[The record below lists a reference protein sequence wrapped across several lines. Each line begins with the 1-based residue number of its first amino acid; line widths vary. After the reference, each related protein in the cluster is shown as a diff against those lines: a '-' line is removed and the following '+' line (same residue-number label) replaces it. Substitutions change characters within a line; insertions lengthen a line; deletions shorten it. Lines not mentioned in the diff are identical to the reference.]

1 MMHKSLATIESPEFI
16 NLQPLEINPLMSSCE
31 IKVLY
36 LGENRNHSYIT
47 KEVATDMA
55 KTLRGA
61 PIVGYF
67 KEEVGDFRDHGDRVI
82 MDEEGIKFECM
93 TKPYGFVAPDAKV
106 WFQKFEDT
114 DEFGNVETREYLMTT
129 GYLWT
134 GQYEEAKLAV
144 EEGRPQSMELDV
156 ETLDGHWSTNHKT
169 GMDFFIINDAIFSK
183 LCILGDDVEPCFEGA
198 SVTAPEVSTT
208 FSKMD
213 DNFKNTLYT
222 MMQDLKFAL
231 EGGKNMDMEQNVV
244 TEEVVE
250 EAIVESNEEV
260 VESVETEETPA
271 TEFDSLARDV
281 KPVVEE
287 TPVVEEIIEETVEEV
302 TEEVIEE
309 TVEEEEINAEETE
322 VEAEEITE
330 EVVEE
335 EIVEEVSEE
344 IIEEPVVEEEILAD
358 NDNSEQSISVENEE
372 YVEATQSSQEN
383 FAKSDDEEK
392 DEDKDTDEEESNET
406 DTDAD
411 DNNDDEEDEEKK
423 KYSLLEEEHSK
434 LQAEYAELNSKYEAL
449 VEFKNQV
456 ENEKKDALINS
467 FYMLSDEDKQEVIEN
482 KVNYSLDDIEA
493 KLSVIC
499 VRKKVNFDLDDT
511 SKNDNIVEEK
521 EVMTYNVSD
530 NESTSTPAWIS
541 ALKNT
546 RDNRK

>member
-67 KEEVGDFRDHGDRVI
+67 KEEKGDFRDHGDRVI
-82 MDEEGIKFECM
+82 MDDEGIKFECM

-134 GQYEEAKLAV
+134 GQFEEAKLAI

-156 ETLDGHWSTNHKT
+156 ETLDGHWSTNNKT

-183 LCILGDDVEPCFEGA
+183 LCILGEDVEPCFEGA
-198 SVTAPEVSTT
+198 SVTAPEVSTSFT
-208 FSKMD
+208 KID

-250 EAIVESNEEV
+250 ETAVESNEEV
-260 VESVETEETPA
+260 VESVETEAPT
-271 TEFDSLARDV
+271 TEFDSLSRDEE
-281 KPVVEE
+281 PVVEE
-287 TPVVEEIIEETVEEV
+287 TS
-302 TEEVIEE
+302 
-309 TVEEEEINAEETE
+309 VEEEVEEEISEEESNTEEELEVETE
-322 VEAEEITE
+322 EESE

-344 IIEEPVVEEEILAD
+344 ENLEND
-358 NDNSEQSISVENEE
+358 DNSEQSILTENEE
-372 YVEATQSSQEN
+372 CIEATLSSQEN

-392 DEDKDTDEEESNET
+392 DEDKEDANEESNDE

-411 DNNDDEEDEEKK
+411 DKNDDDEDEDK
-423 KYSLLEEEHSK
+423 KYSLLEENYNN
-434 LQAEYAELNSKYEAL
+434 LQAEFAELSSKYEAL

-456 ENEKKDALINS
+456 DNEKKEALINS
-467 FYMLSDEDKQEVIEN
+467 FYMLSDEDKAEVIEN
-482 KVNYSLDDIEA
+482 KANYSLDDIEA

-511 SKNDNIVEEK
+511 SKNDNTVEEEK
-521 EVMTYNVSD
+521 DVMTYNLSGND
-530 NESTSTPAWIS
+530 MASTPAWIT